1 MSIALIKQTLMGLAD
16 CLTERR
22 FKRIKPRLFVLRLGA
37 EMELFVELNLFGGVP
52 TNNIACDIG
61 LTSRRSLSF
70 AIDALKSHGG
80 QVYRQSTWRP
90 DPFNTRCQV
99 GHVCGWGPRTSLR
112 ISDYE
117 EAGLVTRFIA
127 DLDTHILPQAS
138 RCDDPS
144 RYFELLG
151 QDDRLFPWLH
161 CNGAMRAA
169 EFIFWGRKLGKTQT
183 ELNSVLANY
192 DARVRSGLGRDV
204 KDEDFI
210 GAVAALYDS
219 SRAYIE

>member
-1 MSIALIKQTLMGLAD
+1 MSIALIKQTLMRLAD
-16 CLTERR
+16 CLNERG
-22 FKRIKPRLFVLRLGA
+22 FKRIKPTLFVLRLGV
-37 EMELFVELNLFGGVP
+37 EMELFVALNLFGGVP
-52 TNNIACDIG
+52 TNNVGCDVG

-70 AIDALKSHGG
+70 AINALKSHGG
-80 QVYRQSTWRP
+80 HVYRQSTWRP

-99 GHVCGWGPRTSLR
+99 GHICGWGPRTSLR

-117 EAGLVTRFIA
+117 DAGLVTRFIA
-127 DLDTHILPQAS
+127 DLDAHILPQAI
-138 RCDDPS
+138 RCEDTS

-151 QDDRLFPWLH
+151 EDDRMFPWLH

-169 EFIFWGRKLGKTQT
+169 EFIFWGRELGKTPA

-204 KDEDFI
+204 KDEDFLE
-210 GAVAALYDS
+210 AVNALYDA
-219 SRAYIE
+219 SRGDGE